1 MIYREMCGERVSL
14 LGFGAMRLP
23 TLGAKGGAP
32 DEAATAEL
40 VRVAIEGGVNYFD
53 TAYPYHGGMSEVVL
67 GKILANYPRESFL
80 LATKYPG
87 HQLQESYNPS
97 EVFEHQLKKCGVEY
111 FDFYLLHDV
120 NEISASTYLDTRW
133 GIIDYFLEQ
142 KRLGRIKH
150 LGFSTHAR
158 YAYLKELL
166 AGRFGELDFCQ
177 IQLNYI
183 DYTLQLAK
191 EKLELLSS
199 LGIPAVIMEPVR
211 GGKLARLDGEALQR
225 ARGVAGGGSVASV
238 AFRFLQK
245 LSGIG
250 VILSGMSDMTQL
262 TDNLATFDKDN
273 SLSDAEFGEVL
284 GVAEML
290 KGGVPCTGCR
300 YCTDGCPMGLDIP
313 MYMETFNELS
323 VSRAMNAARRVEF
336 AEEGKRPSDCIG
348 CGACSA
354 ICPQKIDIPDTLKR
368 LDELASQVPSW
379 RAICR
384 EREEESRRLKEKNAT
399 V

>member
-1 MIYREMCGERVSL
+1 MRYFEKNGYKISSL
-14 LGFGAMRLP
+14 
-23 TLGAKGGAP
+23 TLGTVQLGLAYGINNSKGMPTYEESSDLLSTAL
-32 DEAATAEL
+32 DEGI
-40 VRVAIEGGVNYFD
+40 VSFD
-53 TAYPYHGGMSEVVL
+53 TARSYGESEVVL

-225 ARGVAGGGSVASV
+225 ARGVAGGGSVASA

-273 SLSDAEFGEVL
+273 SLSDAEITE
-284 GVAEML
+284 
-290 KGGVPCTGCR
+290 K
-300 YCTDGCPMGLDIP
+300 Y
-313 MYMETFNELS
+313 NEY
-323 VSRAMNAARRVEF
+323 F
-336 AEEGKRPSDCIG
+336 FKKIG
-348 CGACSA
+348 F
-354 ICPQKIDIPDTLKR
+354 
-368 LDELASQVPSW
+368 
-379 RAICR
+379 
-384 EREEESRRLKEKNAT
+384 
-399 V
+399 